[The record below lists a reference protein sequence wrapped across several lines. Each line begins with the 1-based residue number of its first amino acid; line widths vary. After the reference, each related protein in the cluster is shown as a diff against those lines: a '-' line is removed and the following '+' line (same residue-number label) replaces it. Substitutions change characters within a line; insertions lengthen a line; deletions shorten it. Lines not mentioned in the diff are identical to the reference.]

1 MDRTP
6 NLPAGAA
13 TAELP
18 GLRFA
23 LGEEIEMLR
32 NSVRAFATA
41 EIAPRAADIDRSNQF
56 PPESPLNFS
65 NW

>member
-6 NLPAGAA
+6 NFPAGGVA

-23 LGEEIEMLR
+23 LGEEVDMLR
-32 NSVRAFATA
+32 NSVRAFAAA
-41 EIAPRAADIDRSNQF
+41 EIAPRAAPGAADG
-56 PPESPLNFS
+56 
-65 NW
+65 